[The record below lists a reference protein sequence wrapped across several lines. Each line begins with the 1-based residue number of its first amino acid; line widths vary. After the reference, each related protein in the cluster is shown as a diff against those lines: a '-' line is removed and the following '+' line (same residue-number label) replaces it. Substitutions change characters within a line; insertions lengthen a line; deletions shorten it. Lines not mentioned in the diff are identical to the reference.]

1 MFRASALVHL
11 IYLRHLTYNTSDNY
25 NFTYIELVNWNWLNS
40 GFNNL
45 TNTKPSV
52 HPYKFFTIFHST
64 IVRQKL
70 KLKTKERTENFIDK
84 IPKNKRF
91 ISQDYRYRTNQS
103 HLVRQRL
110 SVRPWGWHDHG
121 GRWGPWKNYE
131 TEYNL
136 LKIILAALTLFSC
149 TTEEAMC
156 SYKKNVQTKCDVLLF
171 AFCLH
176 YAHSLGSLEATKM
189 TWNHIS
195 YKLI

>member
-40 GFNNL
+40 GFNL

-70 KLKTKERTENFIDK
+70 KLKTKERTENFIEE

-91 ISQDYRYRTNQS
+91 ISKDYRYRTNQS

-110 SVRPWGWHDHG
+110 SVQPWGWHDHG

-136 LKIILAALTLFSC
+136 LKIILAALTLSSC

-156 SYKKNVQTKCDVLLF
+156 SYKKMYRLSATCCFLPFAYTTHTVLVR
-171 AFCLH
+171 
-176 YAHSLGSLEATKM
+176 
-189 TWNHIS
+189 
-195 YKLI
+195 